1 MSEYL
6 STIEMAKENM
16 QFTAGHVTIF
26 SATERERMHG
36 HQYSV
41 YIALTAI
48 IKHNGMAFDYRYYK
62 KKVAALCEILNQ
74 RFLMPQYSPY
84 MTMEEDETYYYF
96 TFNHKKMVLL
106 KEDVTVLPLANIT
119 TEELSR
125 WFVLELTKDKATLD
139 KHHIQKL
146 LVKVSTSHIQSAS
159 HEWCR

>member
-84 MTMEEDETYYYF
+84 MTM
-96 TFNHKKMVLL
+96 VLL